1 MAADRGHCAIVVLHL
16 FTSLYRVAC
25 RSGWRKNFKL
35 LECKQISYNLD
46 PVRCRMPRLAC
57 PAFTPMVRGGREHTE
72 FCILCSFPSPTPALL
87 LWWAFPS
94 LSNCRPPSL

>member
-1 MAADRGHCAIVVLHL
+1 MAANRSHGAIVVLHM

-35 LECKQISYNLD
+35 LDCYQISYNLD

-57 PAFTPMVRGGREHTE
+57 PAFTPMVHVGREHTE
-72 FCILCSFPSPTPALL
+72 FCILCSFPCPTPALL